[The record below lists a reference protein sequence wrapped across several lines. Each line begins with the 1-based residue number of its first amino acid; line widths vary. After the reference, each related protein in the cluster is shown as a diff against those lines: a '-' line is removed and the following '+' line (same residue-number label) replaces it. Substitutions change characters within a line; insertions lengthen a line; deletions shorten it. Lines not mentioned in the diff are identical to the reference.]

1 MRKYLSAFSQN
12 TSHHSNPKPFFFRVE
27 TMKYKVV
34 LENSHVKIV
43 FPTITIKLHRKY
55 VIEEKGL
62 IYNPLTKM
70 LIPIPK
76 Q

>member
-1 MRKYLSAFSQN
+1 
-12 TSHHSNPKPFFFRVE
+12 
-27 TMKYKVV
+27 MKYKVV

-62 IYNPLTKM
+62 VYNPLTKM